1 MKTMIE
7 RSLYFVKYL
16 IYSQYSIDSD
26 SDGDG
31 GSGGDAGGLLI
42 WMITVI

>member
-7 RSLYFVKYL
+7 RSSYFVKYL
-16 IYSQYSIDSD
+16 ICSQYSIDSD

-31 GSGGDAGGLLI
+31 GSGDDAGGLLI